1 MKIQGTPTEIH
12 EKSREINEID
22 EKRQTRKS
30 NNDHWEPDR
39 PEIEKVNKRFKK
51 KMIGFG
57 RPDEIEK
64 HVPAGDPLTPHQNMF
79 QIKELSIKIDEITIR
94 ITAITIRI
102 DEIK

>member
-64 HVPAGDPLTPHQNMF
+64 NGPGKRPPHAASKNIPNQTHINENRSNSNQN
-79 QIKELSIKIDEITIR
+79 R
-94 ITAITIRI
+94 
-102 DEIK
+102 

>member
-1 MKIQGTPTEIH
+1 MKSQK
-12 EKSREINEID
+12 KSIKID

-64 HVPAGDPLTPHQNMF
+64 KDPGRRPPHAASKNVPNQTCINENDMKWQSKSM
-79 QIKELSIKIDEITIR
+79 K
-94 ITAITIRI
+94 
-102 DEIK
+102 

>member
-12 EKSREINEID
+12 EKSKEINEID

-64 HVPAGDPLTPHQNMF
+64 KRPWQATPSRRIKKCSKSNRF
-79 QIKELSIKIDEITIR
+79 Q
-94 ITAITIRI
+94 
-102 DEIK
+102 